1 MDRFSINLAVN
12 KEEWIAWKKFV
23 KLLKRPFLFCWLYF
37 EENRRKI
44 IPIFLS
50 QTQAR
55 NSVKMTVQLTKVQE
69 NGMKKLF
76 WNWVFTPFFA
86 FFSKHFWFKFRVP
99 PGPEWAFVNI
109 LILYNYRIMIY
120 SCLQS
125 SKIYGFFIYQTTNLS
140 LCIYI

>member
-1 MDRFSINLAVN
+1 
-12 KEEWIAWKKFV
+12 
-23 KLLKRPFLFCWLYF
+23 LYF

-76 WNWVFTPFFA
+76 
-86 FFSKHFWFKFRVP
+86 
-99 PGPEWAFVNI
+99 
-109 LILYNYRIMIY
+109 
-120 SCLQS
+120 
-125 SKIYGFFIYQTTNLS
+125 
-140 LCIYI
+140 